1 MKIIVDF
8 NKIFS
13 ALTPISSTIREVLIR
28 GEEEM
33 FAPNFIVIELFE
45 KKEKLLK
52 STKLSNEEFY
62 YFLHLIIERIT
73 FVALERIDRIH
84 ITNAWELCKGIDE
97 KDFTYVALTLELGG
111 QFWTGDKKL
120 INGLRA
126 KGFDQFFEP

>member
-1 MKIIVDF
+1 MKVIVDF

-13 ALTPISSTIREVLIR
+13 ALTPISSAIREILIR
-28 GEEEM
+28 GDDDM

-52 STKLSNEEFY
+52 STKLTNDEFY
-62 YFLHLIIERIT
+62 SFLHLIIERIT
-73 FVALERIDRIH
+73 FVALERIDTIH
-84 ITNAWELCKGIDE
+84 IENAWELCKDVDE
-97 KDFTYVALTLELGG
+97 KDFAYVALTLELNG

-126 KGFDQFFEP
+126 KGFDQFFES

>member
-1 MKIIVDF
+1 MKVIVDF

-13 ALTPISSTIREVLIR
+13 ALTPISSAIREILIR
-28 GEEEM
+28 GDDDM

-52 STKLSNEEFY
+52 STKLTNGEFY
-62 YFLHLIIERIT
+62 SFLHLIIERIT
-73 FVALERIDRIH
+73 FVALERIDTIH
-84 ITNAWELCKGIDE
+84 IENAWELCKDVDE
-97 KDFTYVALTLELGG
+97 KDFAYVALTLELNG

-126 KGFDQFFEP
+126 KGFDQFFES